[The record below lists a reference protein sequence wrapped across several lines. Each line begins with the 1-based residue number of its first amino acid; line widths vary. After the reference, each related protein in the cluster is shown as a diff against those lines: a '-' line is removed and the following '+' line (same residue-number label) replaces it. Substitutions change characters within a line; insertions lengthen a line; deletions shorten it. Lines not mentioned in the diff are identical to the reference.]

1 MIELLLSAGAKINA
15 LSNFGS
21 PVAFAVA
28 CNQNWS
34 ALHLIEKGA
43 DLNLSAPQMPTLLHL
58 VID

>member
-34 ALHLIEKGA
+34 AIHLIEKGA
-43 DLNLSAPQMPTLLHL
+43 DLNVSAP
-58 VID
+58 